1 MSAQHLNDGSST
13 PPSAGDTRSDD
24 AHCPAGTPFSFELY
38 PPRNEAAA
46 RALPRTI
53 HRLAAVAPRFISV
66 TYGAGG
72 SSHASS
78 LDVVRHITQNTPVP
92 AMAHLTCVGSSHE
105 QAGRMIREFLSA
117 GVTRFLAV
125 RGDPPVGSP
134 AGEPLGD
141 LHSAS
146 ELVQLIHRIQAEH
159 APYRE
164 IPMPGLTHASAV
176 GRREKVTIAV
186 AAFLNGHPRSRSV
199 EQDIDTLLAK
209 QAQGANLAI
218 TQLFFHAEDYFAFVD
233 RARRAGVTLPIL
245 PGIMPVTSP
254 ARLRR
259 ILELSG
265 EDLPSELSIRLEV
278 EPTDEGRRE
287 IGIQHAAQL
296 AERLVAGGAPGIH
309 LCTFNQP
316 QTSLAVLERCGL
328 IDSSALEEDSA
339 VQASVETAPTTT
351 TPLQQASKQKENA

>member
-1 MSAQHLNDGSST
+1 MSAQH
-13 PPSAGDTRSDD
+13 AGDGTAPSVGVTSSGD
-24 AHCPAGTPFSFELY
+24 AVGPCPAGTPFSFELY

-53 HRLAAVAPRFISV
+53 ERLAAAGPRFISV

-78 LDVVRHITQNTPVP
+78 LDVVKHITQTTSVP

-105 QAGRMIREFLSA
+105 QAGRMIREFLAA

-125 RGDPPVGSP
+125 RGDPP
-134 AGEPLGD
+134 AGAAADEPLGD

-164 IPMPGLTHASAV
+164 IPVPGMTGVSAV
-176 GRREKVTIAV
+176 GRRERVTIAV
-186 AAFLNGHPRSRSV
+186 AAYLNGHPRSRSI

-218 TQLFFHAEDYFAFVD
+218 TQLFFHAEDYFSFVD

-245 PGIMPVTSP
+245 PAIMPVTSP

-259 ILELSG
+259 ILELNG
-265 EDLPSELSIRLEV
+265 EDLPSDLSIRLEV

-287 IGIQHAAQL
+287 IGIEHSAHLTQ
-296 AERLVAGGAPGIH
+296 RLVAGGAPGIH

-328 IDSSALEEDSA
+328 IDSSALDDDAA
-339 VQASVETAPTTT
+339 VQTSAERAATTST
-351 TPLQQASKQKENA
+351 LNQQASKQKEHA

>member
-1 MSAQHLNDGSST
+1 MSAQHLDDGSPT
-13 PPSAGDTRSDD
+13 ALFSDALD
-24 AHCPAGTPFSFELY
+24 PEHSRCPKGTPFSFELY

-53 HRLAAVAPRFISV
+53 RRLAAVAPRFISV

-78 LDVVRHITQNTPVP
+78 LDVVRHITRATPVP

-105 QAGRMIREFLSA
+105 QAGRMIREFLAA

-125 RGDPPVGSP
+125 RGDPPTGVPVDG
-134 AGEPLGD
+134 PLGD

-164 IPMPGLTHASAV
+164 IPVPGLTHASAV
-176 GRREKVTIAV
+176 GRRERVTIAV
-186 AAFLNGHPRSRSV
+186 AAFLNGHPRSRSID
-199 EQDIDTLLAK
+199 QDIDTLLAK

-218 TQLFFHAEDYFAFVD
+218 TQLFFHAEDYFFFVE
-233 RARRAGVTLPIL
+233 RARRAGLTLPIL

-259 ILELSG
+259 ILELNG
-265 EDLPSELSIRLEV
+265 EDAPSDLSIRLEV

-287 IGIQHAAQL
+287 IGIEHAANL

-339 VQASVETAPTTT
+339 EQATAETATT
-351 TPLQQASKQKENA
+351 TPPQQASKQKENA